1 MNPIKTT
8 YRTLL
13 RETAAL
19 FYRAGIEEADNDAAL
34 LVMHCF
40 GIDKNRLFL
49 DLDRNLSDSP
59 KELPAILSRLREG
72 AMRRSRRIPLD
83 YILGEKY
90 FYGRPFAV
98 DEGVLIPR
106 FDTEVLV
113 ERVLAENRDPS
124 VSVLDLCTGSGCIGI
139 TLKLSGGY
147 RQVEA
152 SDFSS
157 HALSTARKNARLLQA
172 PVTLIESDLF
182 EKLRGPYDIIV
193 CNPPYIGQREFQT
206 LMPEMPIFEPAAA
219 LLAPEEGMGI
229 YRRIRE
235 SFEAYLHPAGRLYL
249 EIGAGQRREIEKL
262 FSGLHLSF
270 GRDLNG
276 LDRTVRIER

>member
-83 YILGEKY
+83 YILG
-90 FYGRPFAV
+90 G
-98 DEGVLIPR
+98 
-106 FDTEVLV
+106 EVFL
-113 ERVLAENRDPS
+113 RKT
-124 VSVLDLCTGSGCIGI
+124 LC
-139 TLKLSGGY
+139 GG
-147 RQVEA
+147 
-152 SDFSS
+152 
-157 HALSTARKNARLLQA
+157 
-172 PVTLIESDLF
+172 
-182 EKLRGPYDIIV
+182 
-193 CNPPYIGQREFQT
+193 
-206 LMPEMPIFEPAAA
+206 
-219 LLAPEEGMGI
+219 
-229 YRRIRE
+229 
-235 SFEAYLHPAGRLYL
+235 
-249 EIGAGQRREIEKL
+249 
-262 FSGLHLSF
+262 
-270 GRDLNG
+270 
-276 LDRTVRIER
+276 